1 MLLAQRQDVA
11 GIRAGTAH
19 CGGRLKMGPVVFPA
33 LCRPTVR
40 RLETNA
46 IPGFLSM
53 VEMMSAWADLEQWL
67 VIAGLG
73 DNPLG
78 GNW

>member
-1 MLLAQRQDVA
+1 
-11 GIRAGTAH
+11 
-19 CGGRLKMGPVVFPA
+19 MGPVVFPA